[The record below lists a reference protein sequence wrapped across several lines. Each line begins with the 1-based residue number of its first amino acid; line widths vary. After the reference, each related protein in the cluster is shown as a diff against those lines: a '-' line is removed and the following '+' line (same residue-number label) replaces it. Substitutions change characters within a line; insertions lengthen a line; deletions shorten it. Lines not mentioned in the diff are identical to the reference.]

1 MTQQRELMVGQQLKV
16 VSEALKLSTEVTT
29 SLIVDKGW
37 RASDL
42 EALDTLVASL
52 TSAMQ
57 SLTKLVHDQVTLI
70 ETARIIEGG
79 SK

>member
-29 SLIVDKGW
+29 NLIVDKGW
-37 RASDL
+37 IASDL

-52 TSAMQ
+52 TSAME
-57 SLTKLVHDQVTLI
+57 SLTKLVYDQVTLI